1 MAKAPTPD
9 KGADP
14 DKGAN
19 KVTKASDILDAAER
33 FARTLGYNGF
43 SFRDVAAK
51 VGIKSAS
58 VHYHFPTKADL
69 GAAVARR
76 YAERFLAALGDP
88 EDDDMSPDAK
98 LAHYVGLYRHALV
111 QDQQMCLCGM
121 LGAEV
126 MSLPPEVTSEVTTF
140 FERNLDWLTRVL
152 ARPGDKAAKDAQ
164 HRAVTVLAALEGALM
179 LARTLGRDDIFE
191 QVARDITGP

>member
-1 MAKAPTPD
+1 MAKSPSTNKSTD
-9 KGADP
+9 
-14 DKGAN
+14 

-43 SFRDVAAK
+43 SFRDVAAE

-69 GAAVARR
+69 GAAVAVR
-76 YAERFLAALGDP
+76 YADRFFQALGNPDDP
-88 EDDDMSPDAK
+88 DISPDAK
-98 LAHYVGLYRHALV
+98 LARYVGLYRHALV

-126 MSLPPEVTSEVTTF
+126 ESLPPEVASEVTQF
-140 FERNLDWLTRVL
+140 FERNLDWLKRVMVRL
-152 ARPGDKAAKDAQ
+152 GDNPARDAER
-164 HRAVTVLAALEGALM
+164 HAMTVLAALEGALM
-179 LARTLGRDDIFE
+179 LARTLGRNEIFD
-191 QVARDITGP
+191 QVAEDITGP